1 MRPGEGSWSTLIGRV
16 WRIVRT
22 PLTLLV
28 LLGILCYGAWWGY
41 TNVLKPVPPLPPTP
55 CVTQPIKK
63 GQLSASQVTVNIYN
77 GGSKR
82 GLARDIGI
90 RMRDRGFRV
99 ASESNTAEKIGATV
113 IVGQGAKNPEVLLI
127 KQIFPG
133 STVRVEPN
141 RVDHSVDILVGN
153 SWNWDKHYD
162 EKAKSSLKV
171 KAKTVC
177 LPSIKTST
185 PAAAAGG

>member
-1 MRPGEGSWSTLIGRV
+1 MIRLIGRV

-55 CVTQPIKK
+55 CVSQPIKK
-63 GQLSASQVTVNIYN
+63 GALAANQVTVAIYN

-90 RMRDRGFRV
+90 RLRDRGFRV
-99 ASESNTAEKIGATV
+99 QGESNTAEKPKTTV
-113 IVGQGAKNPEVLLI
+113 IVGQGAKNPEVLLV
-127 KQIFPG
+127 KQFFPG
-133 STVRVEPN
+133 STVRVEPG
-141 RVDHSVDILVGN
+141 RVDHSVDIIVGN
-153 SWNWDKHYD
+153 NWNWDKTFAD
-162 EKAKSSLKV
+162 NAKTTLAV
-171 KAKTVC
+171 KAKAVC
-177 LPSIKTST
+177 LPSIKPSD
-185 PAAAAGG
+185 PVPE